1 MKQLLIFLFLMTL
14 PVSAGNEPVPETE
27 KDAVEYTESGRTL
40 YKSAEE
46 DIRIRGR
53 RFGRN
58 LGILGG
64 AAFATGVTVYHAYDK
79 WSGIEISL
87 IGAGVTAIGCYVAF
101 SNRKKL

>member
-1 MKQLLIFLFLMTL
+1 MKQLLIFLFVMTL
-14 PVSAGNEPVPETE
+14 PVSAGNEPVPEAE
-27 KDAVEYTESGRTL
+27 KDAVGYTESGQTL
-40 YKSAEE
+40 YKSAVE

-58 LGILGG
+58 LGILGIT
-64 AAFATGVTVYHAYDK
+64 ASAVGVTVYHEYDK

-87 IGAGVTAIGCYVAF
+87 IGVGVTAIGCYVAF